1 MCWRI
6 IGFDNFE
13 VVAFKQFVVMEVGMI
28 DNMEEIIFED
38 VERQIDV
45 EIPHDVR
52 KLTTQAYDKSV
63 SDVVRMISEKELIL
77 DPDYQR
83 NYVWDNKK
91 ASKLIESI
99 ILNVPI
105 PVIYVSEE
113 QDSSWSVI
121 DGLQRLNSLKR
132 FFDGK
137 FKLSGL
143 EILYELNKCD
153 YKTLPS
159 KSLRMLKNG
168 LLRIIMV
175 TSDSNDDIKY
185 DIFMRLN
192 TGSVHLNEQ
201 ELRNCLYRGKLNTFL
216 LEKSKNPKWLE
227 MLGLQ
232 EPHKRMSDRELLLRF
247 IALGTSWNRVE
258 KKVIGYRGNMKSF
271 LNSFMKQHQ
280 NDVANLN
287 YYKTLCEDTIDKV
300 YEIYGELAFRRLN
313 EDGSVTPVNRAI
325 MDAVLISSIPY
336 SLDKLK
342 GKKKEILERF
352 FNDLNRNSDFR
363 GSTLNST
370 SDTKVLN
377 FRISY
382 WCEVIDDLM
391 Q

>member
-1 MCWRI
+1 MI
-6 IGFDNFE
+6 
-13 VVAFKQFVVMEVGMI
+13 MEDI
-28 DNMEEIIFED
+28 EQIQYED
-38 VERQIDV
+38 IEKLHAM
-45 EIPHDVR
+45 EIPHEVR
-52 KLTTQAYDKSV
+52 NLTTQAYDKSV
-63 SDVVRMISEKELIL
+63 SDIVRMISDKDLVL

-113 QDSSWSVI
+113 KDSSWSVI

-153 YKTLPS
+153 F
-159 KSLRMLKNG
+159 KSLPAKASRMLKNG
-168 LLRIIMV
+168 LLRIVMV
-175 TSDSNDDIKY
+175 TADSNDDIKY

-192 TGSVHLNEQ
+192 TGAVHLNEQ

-216 LEKSKNPKWLE
+216 QEEAKNPQWLA
-227 MLGLQ
+227 MLGLK

-247 IALGTSWNRVE
+247 LTLSVNWDRDAREVR
-258 KKVIGYRGNMKSF
+258 GYKGNMKSF
-271 LNSFMKQHQ
+271 MNGFMKDHQ
-280 NDVANLN
+280 QDNGNIN
-287 YYKTLCEDTIDKV
+287 YFKTLCDETIDKV
-300 YEIYGELAFRRLN
+300 FSVYGVDAFRRLN
-313 EDGSVTPVNRAI
+313 EDGTVTPINRAI
-325 MDAVLISSIPY
+325 MDAVMIASIPY
-336 SLDKLK
+336 SKEKLLS
-342 GKKKEILERF
+342 KKVEIQNRLFSEL
-352 FNDLNRNSDFR
+352 NDNTEFR
-363 GSTLNST
+363 LSTLNST
-370 SDTKVLN
+370 SDTKVMK

-382 WCEVIDDLM
+382 WCKAIDDLV

>member
-1 MCWRI
+1 
-6 IGFDNFE
+6 
-13 VVAFKQFVVMEVGMI
+13 MI
-28 DNMEEIIFED
+28 YNMEEILFED
-38 VERQIDV
+38 VERQNDI

-63 SDVVRMISEKELIL
+63 SDVVRMMSEKELIL

-132 FFDGK
+132 FFEGK

-143 EILYELNKCD
+143 EVLYELNKCD
-153 YKTLPS
+153 FKSLPS

-175 TSDSNDDIKY
+175 TADSNDDIKY

-192 TGSVHLNEQ
+192 SGSVHLNEQ
-201 ELRNCLYRGKLNTFL
+201 ELRNCLYRGKLNSFL
-216 LEKSKNPKWLE
+216 LDEAKNPKWLE

-247 IALGTSWNRVE
+247 LALGTSWNRAEE
-258 KKVIGYRGNMKSF
+258 KVAGYKGNMKSF
-271 LNSFMKQHQ
+271 LNNFMKQHQ
-280 NDVANLN
+280 NDVESLN
-287 YYKTLCEDTIDKV
+287 YYRTLCEDTIAKV
-300 YEIYGELAFRRLN
+300 YDIYGEFAFRRVN

-336 SLDKLK
+336 SLNKMNE
-342 GKKKEILERF
+342 KKTEILDRF
-352 FNDLNRNSDFR
+352 AKDYNSNSIFR

-382 WCEVIDDLM
+382 WCRVIDEIM

>member
-1 MCWRI
+1 
-6 IGFDNFE
+6 
-13 VVAFKQFVVMEVGMI
+13 ME
-28 DNMEEIIFED
+28 NLEEIIFED
-38 VERQIDV
+38 HERQNDV

-63 SDVVRMISEKELIL
+63 SDVVRMISDKELIL

-113 QDSSWSVI
+113 EDCTWSVI

-143 EILYELNKCD
+143 EILSELNKCD
-153 YKTLPS
+153 YKSLPS

-175 TSDSNDDIKY
+175 TADSNDDIKY

-201 ELRNCLYRGKLNTFL
+201 ELRNCLYRGKLNNFL
-216 LEKSKNPKWLE
+216 LNESKNPQWLE
-227 MLGLQ
+227 MLGLK
-232 EPHKRMSDRELLLRF
+232 EPHTRMSDRELLLRF
-247 IALGTSWNRVE
+247 LALGTSWNKYE
-258 KKVIGYRGNMKSF
+258 KTVTGYKGNMKSF
-271 LNSFMKQHQ
+271 LNNFMKQHQ
-280 NDVANLN
+280 NDVGNIN
-287 YYKTLCEDTIDKV
+287 YYKTLCEETIAKV
-300 YEIYGELAFRRLN
+300 YEVYGELAFRRLN

-325 MDAVLISSIPY
+325 MDAVLISSFPY
-336 SLDKLK
+336 SFGKLK
-342 GKKKEILERF
+342 EKKNVIQERL
-352 FNDLNRNSDFR
+352 FNELNSNTDFR
-363 GSTLNST
+363 VSTLNST

-382 WCEVIDDLM
+382 WCEVIDELM